1 MFDNIVSID
10 IGASSVKLIKARRNI
25 KNFEIT
31 AALIEEINQDDAVT
45 DYAAALRKSLAAISA
60 KTDPADSSVIITI
73 SSDLVF
79 FRNISFP
86 FSDMSKIREAIP
98 FEAEENIPY
107 PPDRI
112 VMDFQALPQTETIG
126 RSVILAAV
134 NKDILNSTID
144 ILAEAGL
151 HPVFAGLESNA
162 MLKSYDYFNSVNNET
177 VLLADIGTNKTLIS
191 VIRDNHLLF
200 TRSIPVGT
208 GQIISN
214 IAEVL
219 NVSQNEA
226 TRIFELLDLDL
237 NSLESNH
244 DKNNAG
250 EFNITR
256 PKLKKI
262 YNNSVET
269 VNTIISDLLLSIKSS
284 GMVSDYSDFSRI
296 MLSGGGSNIKG
307 IAKFFGDESGLP
319 VVFMPFVN
327 EYTDKNIRS
336 RLSICLGNLLVYM
349 NSRHSSINF
358 LKDRTGA
365 PSSAG
370 WSSRYSLAKLFI
382 IMSAAMFLINLML
395 TFYSVY
401 KSNSYSDE
409 QLRQKYKRY
418 FNTTNIPK
426 DPVAEATKL
435 LQKERQELKVL
446 KDMIGEQS
454 SFTGIMGTVTKAF
467 SGIPGFYIRKMTFAG
482 NDMTLEGEVKSSSD
496 LEQYKKNIL
505 QTGKFE
511 SATVNITDTNRD
523 RALFKMII
531 KHKTQPEQR

>member
-1 MFDNIVSID
+1 MFDNIISID

-31 AALIEEINQDDAVT
+31 VALIEEINQDEAQT
-45 DYAAALRKSLAAISA
+45 DYTSALKKSVTALSA
-60 KTDPADSSVIITI
+60 RENLTESSVIISI
-73 SSDLVF
+73 PSDLVF
-79 FRNISFP
+79 FRNINFP

-112 VMDFQALPQTETIG
+112 IMDFQPLPQSGTEG
-126 RSVILAAV
+126 RSVILAAI
-134 NKDILNSTID
+134 NKDILNGTLD
-144 ILAEAGL
+144 ILAESGIY
-151 HPVFAGLESNA
+151 PVFAGLESNA
-162 MLKSYDYFNSVNNET
+162 LVKSYDYFNSVNNET
-177 VLLADIGTNKTLIS
+177 VLLVDIGTNKTVIS

-200 TRSIPVGT
+200 TRSIPMGT
-208 GQIISN
+208 GLIIRN
-214 IAEVL
+214 IADVL
-219 NVSQNEA
+219 NVTLTEA
-226 TRIFELLDLDL
+226 VIIFEQLDLDL
-237 NSLESNH
+237 NSLESNS
-244 DKNNAG
+244 DKNNSSG
-250 EFNITR
+250 ISITK
-256 PKLKKI
+256 PKMKKI
-262 YNNSVET
+262 YNHAVDT
-269 VNTIISDLLLSIKSS
+269 VNTIINDLLLSIKSS
-284 GMVSDYSDFSRI
+284 GIINDYSDFSRI

-307 IAKFFGDESGLP
+307 IARFFGDESGLP

-327 EYTDKNIRS
+327 EYTDRNIRS

-349 NSRHSSINF
+349 NSRNESINF
-358 LKDRTGA
+358 LKDRT
-365 PSSAG
+365 SANAASG
-370 WSSRYSLAKLFI
+370 LGRYSLAKFFI
-382 IMSAAMFLINLML
+382 IMSIAVFFVNLLL

-418 FNTTNIPK
+418 FNTQNIPK
-426 DPVAEATKL
+426 DPVAEASKL

-446 KDMIGEQS
+446 KDMIGEHS
-454 SFTGIMGTVTKAF
+454 SFTGIIGTVTKAF
-467 SGIPGFYIRKMTFAG
+467 SGIPGFYIRKMIFEG

-511 SATVNITDTNRD
+511 SATVNITDTNRE

-531 KHKTQPEQR
+531 KHKTLPEQR

>member
-45 DYAAALRKSLAAISA
+45 DYAAALRKSIASISA
-60 KTDPADSSVIITI
+60 RTDLADSSVIISI

-112 VMDFQALPQTETIG
+112 VMDFQSLPQSDTTG

-134 NKDILNSTID
+134 NKDILNSTVD
-144 ILAEAGL
+144 ILAESGL

-226 TRIFELLDLDL
+226 SRIFELLDLDL

-244 DKNNAG
+244 DKNHAS
-250 EFNITR
+250 EINITR
-256 PKLKKI
+256 PKMKKI
-262 YNNSVET
+262 YSNAVEA
-269 VNTIISDLLLSIKSS
+269 VNTIINDLLLSIKSS
-284 GMVSDYSDFSRI
+284 GMVSDYADFSRI

-382 IMSAAMFLINLML
+382 IMSIAMFLLNLLL

-446 KDMIGEQS
+446 KDMIGEHS

-467 SGIPGFYIRKMTFAG
+467 SGIPGFYIRKMSFEG
-482 NDMTLEGEVKSSSD
+482 NDMTLEGEVKSSND